1 MKPVLRDLLIV
12 LLMVTA
18 TRLPFIFDGFG
29 VEEDSWGLVV
39 NAHEMKES
47 GEYRASRF
55 PGHPLQEYAYRAV
68 YNQPAWVW
76 NLMSVAM
83 SVAAVMFF
91 HLALR
96 KLKLNTA
103 WPVTLMLAF
112 TPVFFLAG
120 TYTIDYAWTL
130 AFVTGSFWLLCTR
143 QFVWSG
149 VLLGMA
155 VGCRLTTAVFVIPWF
170 MLLWNRMDPWG
181 SVKLWLRLAVPAG
194 VIGVLWFVPAF
205 LVYGKT
211 FFDYSD
217 QFPYP
222 PLAKIIYKASV
233 GVFGLIGMVALLYAA
248 VAGIRNW
255 RKNNMQGNALFTEK
269 RLLAACGVI
278 VLMHIASYL
287 RLPQKA
293 GYMLPMVPF
302 VLLAAG
308 TLLTLKQ
315 SRLVAAAFLLSPFL
329 FSINLTDPM
338 RGSDT
343 SAAAITF
350 HAAGQ
355 EIFLDP
361 LSGPVQSERSKRLN
375 KMAYCKRIMAATD
388 TLTTP
393 ALIICGW
400 WYNELKTE
408 HYTRPQSEF
417 VSYRFYETCA
427 VLDSARQKGARIYY
441 LSEQNLYNDQMFG
454 QQCTDSLAQPFPVK

>member
-1 MKPVLRDLLIV
+1 MRPVLRDLLII

-18 TRLPFIFDGFG
+18 TRLPFIFDGYG

-39 NAHEMKES
+39 NAYEMNES

-55 PGHPLQEYAYRAV
+55 PGHPLQEYVYSAV

-76 NLMSVAM
+76 NLMSVVM

-103 WPVTLMLAF
+103 WPVTLMLSF
-112 TPVFFLAG
+112 TPVFFIAG

-130 AFVTGSFWLLCTR
+130 AFVTGSFWLLCER
-143 QFVWSG
+143 RFVWSG
-149 VLLGMA
+149 VFLGLA
-155 VGCRLTTAVFVIPWF
+155 VGCRLTTAVFVLPWF
-170 MLLWNRMDPWG
+170 LLLWNRMDAWG

-205 LVYGKT
+205 VVYGRA

-222 PLAKIIYKASV
+222 PMAKVIYKASI
-233 GVFGLIGMVALLYAA
+233 GVFGLAGTVALIFAA
-248 VAGIRNW
+248 VAGFGNW
-255 RKNNMQGNALFTEK
+255 RKNNLQGTALFTER
-269 RLLAACGVI
+269 RLLFVCAVI
-278 VLMHIASYL
+278 VVLHVFSYL

-302 VLLAAG
+302 LLLAAG
-308 TLLTLKQ
+308 TLLTQKQ
-315 SRLVAAAFLLSPFL
+315 SWIAAALFMIAPFL

-338 RGSDT
+338 RGAEA
-343 SAAAITF
+343 SAVAVTF

-361 LSGPVQSERSKRLN
+361 LSGPIQSERSKRLN
-375 KMAYCKRIMAATD
+375 KMAYCSRIMAATD
-388 TLTTP
+388 TLQAP
-393 ALIICGW
+393 SLIICGW

-408 HYTRPQSEF
+408 HYTRPQSKN

-427 VLDSARQKGARIYY
+427 VLDSARQTGARIYY

-454 QQCTDSLAQPFPVK
+454 QQCTDSLAKPFPVK